1 MQQAHHGH
9 RVESM
14 NPLFRCWRRLIGLV
28 LASVL
33 AVVWLPLVSQASLL
47 DLVPPLPQQKD
58 LPQSANQ
65 TMEGRYELAKVR
77 ILGVPAISI
86 ASAISLGGNEGI
98 AASTRAR
105 VIEGNLRAL
114 YDPNQLC
121 SFSERVSEW
130 MLDSLLSIE
139 GHVCTAG
146 QRYGLVRSGDPL
158 KLIVVRNGSGPY
170 ELAAVLPGREQ
181 PFPLLTVTRADA
193 EINGSK
199 ELALA
204 QAWRERL
211 QRRLNHAR
219 RMYSPA
225 QLSRRFRAVLLFELL
240 LLAVFVGTLMLWN
253 RLRQRTSRLQ
263 KEMLEQRHRLKRVEI
278 RLHAEQTLTIAV
290 LLVMI
295 TELVLMLAFGVMA
308 IPGKVPLGIDLMLQ
322 PSFAI
327 IKFLGITLA
336 TFLLRSLSTFL
347 LSQWVADVDVPPQE
361 LARREQRYRSLVR
374 VSHRLIDVAGVVLV
388 VVWILLDIPGFRST
402 SVSLLLAGGAVL
414 GALAFV
420 FQGILRDFSAGLLML
435 LEDRCAIGDWVEM
448 EGIEGEVID
457 VGLFSTQIRCL
468 DQRVNILDNSSILQ
482 MRNHTKL
489 RSGSLVT
496 LLISHRQKDL
506 EIVYRVLSAE
516 IDAFLHDPIWGT
528 RLIGEPVLR
537 GVKRSSALG
546 VHMQV
551 LLITRSGE
559 QWTTEREFQR
569 RALRALH
576 RRGVVLADGLEF
588 ASAMAGEPGSR

>member
-1 MQQAHHGH
+1 
-9 RVESM
+9 M

-130 MLDSLLSIE
+130 MLDSLLRIE

-204 QAWRERL
+204 Q
-211 QRRLNHAR
+211 
-219 RMYSPA
+219 
-225 QLSRRFRAVLLFELL
+225 LS
-240 LLAVFVGTLMLWN
+240 
-253 RLRQRTSRLQ
+253 
-263 KEMLEQRHRLKRVEI
+263 
-278 RLHAEQTLTIAV
+278 
-290 LLVMI
+290 
-295 TELVLMLAFGVMA
+295 
-308 IPGKVPLGIDLMLQ
+308 
-322 PSFAI
+322 
-327 IKFLGITLA
+327 
-336 TFLLRSLSTFL
+336 
-347 LSQWVADVDVPPQE
+347 
-361 LARREQRYRSLVR
+361 
-374 VSHRLIDVAGVVLV
+374 LIH
-388 VVWILLDIPGFRST
+388 I
-402 SVSLLLAGGAVL
+402 
-414 GALAFV
+414 
-420 FQGILRDFSAGLLML
+420 
-435 LEDRCAIGDWVEM
+435 
-448 EGIEGEVID
+448 
-457 VGLFSTQIRCL
+457 
-468 DQRVNILDNSSILQ
+468 
-482 MRNHTKL
+482 
-489 RSGSLVT
+489 
-496 LLISHRQKDL
+496 
-506 EIVYRVLSAE
+506 
-516 IDAFLHDPIWGT
+516 
-528 RLIGEPVLR
+528 
-537 GVKRSSALG
+537 
-546 VHMQV
+546 
-551 LLITRSGE
+551 
-559 QWTTEREFQR
+559 
-569 RALRALH
+569 
-576 RRGVVLADGLEF
+576 
-588 ASAMAGEPGSR
+588 

>member
-1 MQQAHHGH
+1 MTA
-9 RVESM
+9 
-14 NPLFRCWRRLIGLV
+14 LFRCRRRLVRLV
-28 LASVL
+28 LASVI
-33 AVVWLPLVSQASLL
+33 VVLLLPLASQASLL
-47 DLVPPLPQQKD
+47 DLVPPSPQQMD
-58 LPQSANQ
+58 LPKSANQ

-86 ASAISLGGNEGI
+86 ASAIPLGGNEGI

-130 MLDSLLSIE
+130 MLDSLLSTD

-146 QRYGLVRSGDPL
+146 QRYGLVRSGEPL
-158 KLIVVRNGSGPY
+158 KLIVVRKGTGPY
-170 ELAAVLPGREQ
+170 ELAALLPGREQ

-193 EINGSK
+193 EINGSQ

-204 QAWRERL
+204 QAWRVRL

-219 RMYSPA
+219 RMYSPS

-240 LLAVFVGTLMLWN
+240 LLALFSGTVMLWN
-253 RLRQRTSRLQ
+253 RLRHRTTRLQ
-263 KEMLEQRHRLKRVEI
+263 REMLEQRHRLKRVEI

-308 IPGKVPLGIDLMLQ
+308 IPGKVPLGIELMLQ

-327 IKFLGITLA
+327 IKFLGVTLA
-336 TFLLRSLSTFL
+336 AFLLRSLSTFL
-347 LSQWVADVDVPPQE
+347 LSQWVADIDVPPQE

-374 VSHRLIDVAGVVLV
+374 VSHRLIDVVGVVLV
-388 VVWILLDIPGFRST
+388 SVWILLDIPGVRST
-402 SVSLLLAGGAVL
+402 SVSLLLAGGALL

-435 LEDRCAIGDWVEM
+435 LEDRCAIGDWVEV
-448 EGIEGEVID
+448 EGIDGEVID

-537 GVKRSSALG
+537 GVKRISALG

-576 RRGVVLADGLEF
+576 RRGVKLADGLEF
-588 ASAMAGEPGSR
+588 APSMASEPGSR